1 MSALGFYPSATQAAA
16 MVSEVQYSAYTSL
29 GIVKEQCTLAEFVQL
44 YANHRPV
51 FGLDKVLVHSH
62 VGGYVWEGKG
72 GGVCGALLRLREDV

>member
-29 GIVKEQCTLAEFVQL
+29 GIVKEQCTLAEFVKL

-51 FGLDKVLVHSH
+51 FGLDKVCAH
-62 VGGYVWEGKG
+62 VWV
-72 GGVCGALLRLREDV
+72 GAFLFENLLR